1 MENTVA
7 RFGSLVKILCAGVDP
22 RPAETVVVVSGPI
35 TAPDDK
41 RCVMAKYM
49 LLIHGDEREWESM
62 TPEQWKAHGDAH
74 AAFRA
79 AAGSRVIGGEQ
90 LALAETATTVRA
102 DPAGGLVTTDGPFLE
117 TKEAVGGYYLVEAKD
132 LDEVLAL
139 VAKLPEVRASHSGV
153 EIRPVVEHG

>member
-7 RFGSLVKILCAGVDP
+7 GFGSLVKILCAGVDP

-62 TPEQWKAHGDAH
+62 TPEQWKAHGTRTPRSAPPPARGSS
-74 AAFRA
+74 AA
-79 AAGSRVIGGEQ
+79 SS
-90 LALAETATTVRA
+90 
-102 DPAGGLVTTDGPFLE
+102 
-117 TKEAVGGYYLVEAKD
+117 
-132 LDEVLAL
+132 
-139 VAKLPEVRASHSGV
+139 SHSRRRRPPSGP
-153 EIRPVVEHG
+153 IRPVG